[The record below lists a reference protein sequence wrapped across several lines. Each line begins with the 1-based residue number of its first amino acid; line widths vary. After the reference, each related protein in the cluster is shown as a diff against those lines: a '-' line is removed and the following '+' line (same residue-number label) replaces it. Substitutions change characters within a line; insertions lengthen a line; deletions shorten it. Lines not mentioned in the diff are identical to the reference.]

1 MCKKSNTL
9 NSKVKSIL
17 KQRCFYLHHIYD
29 SGDLAYMFCKI
40 HGHVQNFCLKR
51 NGKIKDKR
59 HWSIILYKTKE
70 ESGLSKTFSVQ
81 LDNCIEDNLLEMIER
96 VFTKYNVNLSIIT
109 SKSELKSYG
118 WTG

>member
-1 MCKKSNTL
+1 MCKKSNIL
-9 NSKVKSIL
+9 SSKVKSIL
-17 KQRCFYLHHIYD
+17 KQKFFYLHHIYD

-96 VFTKYNVNLSIIT
+96 VFTKYNVDLIIIP
-109 SKSELKSYG
+109 SKLELKSYE